1 MKFLNFNLREIIF
14 LHREQK
20 ADINFTQRRLKKI
33 HHNKIK
39 QIYNLFS
46 LFLFVIIKSEEIQKK
61 VGMT

>member
-39 QIYNLFS
+39 QIYSVRLFFVLLTS
-46 LFLFVIIKSEEIQKK
+46 LK
-61 VGMT
+61 VHTYVNVVA